1 MDRTAILKQANEYIT
16 KDRQATHGAPEAN
29 FKIISELWS
38 AYLNYQ
44 IKSTDV
50 AMMMALLKVARY
62 RNNPSHADNAIDLAG
77 YAAIA
82 GELGALNESSET
94 RTGAQ
99 VHE

>member
-16 KDRQATHGAPEAN
+16 KDRQVTHGSPEAN
-29 FKIISELWS
+29 FKTIGDLWS
-38 AYLNYQ
+38 AYLNYE

-62 RNNPSHADNAIDLAG
+62 RHNPTHADHAIDLAG

-82 GELGALNESSET
+82 GELGTLSTET
-94 RTGAQ
+94 LTTS
-99 VHE
+99 

>member
-44 IKSTDV
+44 IKLTDV
-50 AMMMALLKVARY
+50 DLPDPLGPIKPTISFEFTSKLKFLTACTPPKFLL
-62 RNNPSHADNAIDLAG
+62 
-77 YAAIA
+77 
-82 GELGALNESSET
+82 T
-94 RTGAQ
+94 
-99 VHE
+99 